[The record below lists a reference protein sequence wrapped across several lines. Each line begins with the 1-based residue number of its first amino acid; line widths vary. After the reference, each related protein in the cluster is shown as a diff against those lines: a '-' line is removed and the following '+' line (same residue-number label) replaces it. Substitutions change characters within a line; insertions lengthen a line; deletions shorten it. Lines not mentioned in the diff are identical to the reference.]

1 MNNIIMLEQNLI
13 DLSIVNTQNEMLIEL
28 VNIVETNT
36 LKDKKIRIILGDV
49 ALSST
54 HVFGLKS
61 IVEGCGG
68 TVEKIYTSSSA
79 TEAAAREA
87 GLICSR
93 ENPYEELEKK
103 EQAKSAHNEKESSK
117 KEIIE
122 KYSTEKVPEPSM
134 KTQIFESVKVE
145 KSTDTR
151 TKTLYLKQNFRSG
164 QTASFDGNL
173 VIIGD
178 CHSGSEIIASGDI
191 TVWGI
196 LSGIAHA
203 GVNGNENVSIRALK
217 INAIQLRI
225 ATFFARKPDKLEV
238 EKVEKTDSFIPEEAK
253 VVNGDIVIYALNSQE

>member
-13 DLSIVNTQNEMLIEL
+13 DLSIVNTPNEMLIEL
-28 VNIVETNT
+28 INIVETNT

-49 ALSST
+49 PLTAT

-61 IVEGCGG
+61 IVEGSGG
-68 TVEKIYTSSSA
+68 TVEKIFSSSSS
-79 TEAAAREA
+79 TESAAREA
-87 GLICSR
+87 GLVCSR
-93 ENPYEELEKK
+93 KNPYEELENK
-103 EQAKSAHNEKESSK
+103 EQGKSAREEESSK

-122 KYSTEKVPEPSM
+122 KYSTEKVPESAIRTEVLEA
-134 KTQIFESVKVE
+134 KKVE
-145 KSTDTR
+145 KTSDSR

-178 CHSGSEIIASGDI
+178 CHSGSEIIATGDI
-191 TVWGI
+191 IVWGI

-203 GVNGNENVSIRALK
+203 GANGNENASVRALK

-225 ATFFARKPDKLEV
+225 ATFFARKPDKLEI
-238 EKVEKTDSFIPEEAK
+238 EKIEKTDSFIPEEAK

>member
-13 DLSIVNTQNEMLIEL
+13 DLSIVNTPNEMLIEL
-28 VNIVETNT
+28 INIVEANT
-36 LKDKKIRIILGDV
+36 LKDKKIKIILGDV
-49 ALSST
+49 PLTST

-61 IVEGCGG
+61 IVEGSGG
-68 TVEKIYTSSSA
+68 VIEKVYSGSSS
-79 TEAAAREA
+79 TQTAAKEA
-87 GLICSR
+87 GIVCSR
-93 ENPYEELEKK
+93 ENPYEEQEKTALDQG
-103 EQAKSAHNEKESSK
+103 ETSR

-122 KYSTEKVPEPSM
+122 KYSTEKVSEPVM
-134 KTQIFESVKVE
+134 KTEILELKKDE
-145 KSTDTR
+145 KSSDSR

-164 QTASFDGNL
+164 QTVSFDGNL

-203 GVNGNENVSIRALK
+203 GAGGNENASIRALK

-225 ATFFARKPDKLEV
+225 AAFFARKPDKLEI
-238 EKVEKTDSFIPEEAK
+238 EKIEKTNSFVPEEAK